1 MSEAIQTQYERI
13 IEALKGVDPHG
24 RVEVLTKEDMRFPT
38 ESGDEVATP
47 FEEEGQTEVQA
58 EAPIV
63 EDDFL
68 IGVDNVYVGLK
79 IEDIE
84 GLEDGEVFNTFIYR
98 TVLSA
103 IIDANKIN
111 DAPPAPEEGAILEDN
126 EFVPEED
133 AISTEEQTQIH

>member
-1 MSEAIQTQYERI
+1 
-13 IEALKGVDPHG
+13 
-24 RVEVLTKEDMRFPT
+24 MRFPT